1 MNSKIK
7 NTIFILGLAVALS
20 SCVKKLPLKENP
32 NAETNTNANDLTE
45 LSASDDFDWET
56 SSVVS
61 VSIQTL
67 DNTGTPIPSIKVS
80 LFTDYQALGGKEIIS
95 GFVNANGLFEL
106 DYRFATVFDSLVVGT
121 DYLGFPNEVKVPI
134 TEGQLDYIFGGIP
147 VHTDDEDEGAAPPNK
162 STSAAQFTLNYLGTW
177 KRDGTPRYL
186 EATGDDITAEF
197 LEEINNA
204 LPEYQ
209 PVPDY
214 HPEYLWEIYEQNI
227 NLIETADV
235 WITFVS
241 EGAGYLNTLA
251 FYTFDKNN
259 PPQSVDDISDVTVIF
274 PNVSFKDSGGGL
286 YSGDKVYIGNFP
298 AGTSLGWLLI
308 TDAYDDRSSTI
319 TEGKD
324 NFFSHEYLNP
334 ETDPE
339 YNQHVVLLQD
349 AGREKF
355 IISFEDLQRPG
366 GDDDFNDAVFY
377 ATVDPLSAVEPGFF
391 PIIGVV
397 DADTDGDG
405 VPDSF
410 DEFPEDA
417 SAAFNSYYPSEGN
430 YATLAFEDLWPSKG
444 DYDFNDLII
453 DYNFNTITDIN
464 NEVVRLQG
472 EFIVRAIGAGFHN
485 GFGFELKNIL
495 SDQVSTVTGNALEEG
510 YIVSNANGTEAGQS
524 NATIIV
530 FDDAWNHG
538 HGNTDPTKD
547 FTTPTEIIQLEIQFT
562 TPIPFDQFGLA
573 PFNPFIIVN
582 QERGREI
589 HMADYTPTDLADLS
603 YFGQYNDDSDA
614 GTGKYYKTT
623 DNLPWVINISS
634 PFDYPIEKSSIDQAH
649 LKFIPWVESGGSLF
663 NDWYLDLAD
672 YRDPIYIY

>member
-1 MNSKIK
+1 MIFKIK
-7 NTIFILGLAVALS
+7 NTILILGFAIAIS
-20 SCVKKLPLKENP
+20 SCVKKLPLREDP
-32 NAETNTNANDLTE
+32 NDESSTNASDLTD

-56 SSVVS
+56 SSIVS

-67 DNTGTPIPSIKVS
+67 DNTGSPIPSIKVS
-80 LFTDYQALGGKEIIS
+80 LFSDYEALGGKEIIS
-95 GFVNANGLFEL
+95 GFVNANGLFEI
-106 DYRFATVFDSLVVGT
+106 DYRFATAFDSLVVGT
-121 DYLGFPNEVKVPI
+121 DYIGFPNEIKVPI
-134 TEGQLDYIFGGIP
+134 TEGRLDYIFGGIP
-147 VHTDDEDEGAAPPNK
+147 DHTDDEDEGVAPANK
-162 STSAAQFTLNYLGTW
+162 STAATQFTINYLGTW

-197 LEEINNA
+197 LTDINNA
-204 LPEYQ
+204 LPENQ

-227 NLIETADV
+227 NLIETAEV

-259 PPQSVDDISDVTVIF
+259 PPQSVDDITDVTVIF
-274 PNVSFKDSGGGL
+274 PNVSFKGSGGGL

-308 TDAYDDRSSTI
+308 TDGYDDRARIVSDGI
-319 TEGKD
+319 D
-324 NFFSHEYLNP
+324 NLFSHEDLNP

-339 YNQHVVLLQD
+339 YQQHVVLLQD
-349 AGREKF
+349 AAREKF
-355 IISFEDLQRPG
+355 IISFEDLQRPA

-377 ATVDPLSAVEPGFF
+377 ATVDPISAVEPGFF

-410 DEFPEDA
+410 DDFPEDA
-417 SAAFNSYYPSEGN
+417 EAAFNSYYPSEGN
-430 YATLAFEDLWPSKG
+430 YATLSFEDLWPSKG
-444 DYDFNDLII
+444 DYDFNDLIV

-464 NEVVRLQG
+464 NEVIKLQG
-472 EFIVRAIGAGFHN
+472 KFVVRAIGAGFHN
-485 GFGFELKNIL
+485 GFGFELENIL
-495 SDQVSTVTGNALEEG
+495 SDQVSAVTGNALEEG
-510 YIVSNANGTEAGQS
+510 YIVANANGTEAGQS

-538 HGNTDPTKD
+538 YGNTDPSKD
-547 FTTPTEIIQLEIQFT
+547 FAAPTEIIQVEIIFT
-562 TPIPFDQFGLA
+562 TPIPFAQFGLA

-614 GTGKYYKTT
+614 GTGKYYKTI
-623 DNLPWVINISS
+623 DNLPWVISIPNQ
-634 PFDYPIEKSSIDQAH
+634 FDYPIEKSSVDQPH

-663 NDWYLDLAD
+663 NDWYLNQAD
-672 YRDPIYIY
+672 YRNPIYIY